1 MHKNSDYLL
10 SLRIN
15 KNTQAIIKRL
25 NYSCKHFYLLLTFQL
40 QTLQKAQQHSD
51 HWCQPSP
58 PSSQSPELLM
68 YCQYYV
74 ELAGKHCFLHL
85 KFRLYLQQFSPLFQY
100 FLWQKWHFRLW
111 LWQCCL
117 HQLYLEEETSLQLHW
132 SFCSLIDTCFRNNKH
147 ISKYFINSYPKF
159 KKRSGGGGQW
169 EKNFK
174 EGIALKKL
182 YSAKYQI
189 ISNNYNSWHIKM
201 YLSYTYV
208 YTQHMHLGTQLIQQE
223 KYTCIQKAFW
233 GSRKRSFWKTLYNW
247 NTKYTMWKMKRTNI
261 KFSWECRWKSMQ
273 DLKEFYCLQVVK
285 ASYNFKEIKKPK
297 THS

>member
-1 MHKNSDYLL
+1 MDSILKFKEIRCEKLNSGSASSLIVEENTHSWKWISKVRGLINCRARTRTQIFLVFSDISTTWNNMHKNSDYLL

-85 KFRLYLQQFSPLFQY
+85 KFRLYLEQFSPLFQY

-117 HQLYLEEETSLQLHW
+117 HQLYLEEETFLQLHW

-159 KKRSGGGGQW
+159 KRRSGGGG
-169 EKNFK
+169 
-174 EGIALKKL
+174 
-182 YSAKYQI
+182 
-189 ISNNYNSWHIKM
+189 
-201 YLSYTYV
+201 
-208 YTQHMHLGTQLIQQE
+208 
-223 KYTCIQKAFW
+223 
-233 GSRKRSFWKTLYNW
+233 
-247 NTKYTMWKMKRTNI
+247 
-261 KFSWECRWKSMQ
+261 
-273 DLKEFYCLQVVK
+273 
-285 ASYNFKEIKKPK
+285 
-297 THS
+297 